1 MRNLLSILA
10 VCDVF
15 VRSRFEKDFCQAGEA
30 NIQNY
35 VPAPIIFL
43 GSNCFEGADAERLVS
58 NTMLNTNQ
66 VHYLI

>member
-43 GSNCFEGADAERLVS
+43 GFFERCLLS
-58 NTMLNTNQ
+58 L
-66 VHYLI
+66 LR